1 MLSVPKRSSG
11 TLARMRKSVF
21 TLLALAACALSSG
34 CVTAVAG
41 AAAGV
46 GLFAMQDRTIGEG
59 IDDAS
64 ASQQVKARLMAADG
78 AGFSEVDVEVAN
90 RSLLLSGIAPT
101 EEHRQAAEMIARNIG
116 SVDNV
121 YNEIFVGPHT
131 GFVRN
136 AADELIT
143 AQIRTRLTASPSVRA
158 INVNIETFQ
167 GNVYLMGTARSEQE
181 LQRAAEIASVVPGV
195 RRVVSFMQL
204 RAQRGTTYA
213 ALPPTP
219 EFRGDAGAPM
229 GAPSPAN

>member
-1 MLSVPKRSSG
+1 
-11 TLARMRKSVF
+11 MRKF
-21 TLLALAACALSSG
+21 ALSLVALSACALSSG

-64 ASQQVKARLMAADG
+64 ASQQVKARLMAADS

-90 RSLLLSGIAPT
+90 ASLLLSGVAPS
-101 EEHRQAAEMIARNIG
+101 EEHRQTAELIARNVG
-116 SVDNV
+116 SIDNV
-121 YNEIFVGPHT
+121 YNEIFVGPHA
-131 GFVRN
+131 GIVRN

-143 AQIRTRLTASPSVRA
+143 AQIRTRLTASPNVRA
-158 INVNIETFQ
+158 ININIETFQ
-167 GNVYLMGTARSEQE
+167 GNVYLMGTARTEQE

-195 RRVVSFMQL
+195 RRVVSFMQV
-204 RAQRGTTYA
+204 RVRRGAAYA

-219 EFRGDAGAPM
+219 EYRAAPADQAGYP
-229 GAPSPAN
+229 PPN